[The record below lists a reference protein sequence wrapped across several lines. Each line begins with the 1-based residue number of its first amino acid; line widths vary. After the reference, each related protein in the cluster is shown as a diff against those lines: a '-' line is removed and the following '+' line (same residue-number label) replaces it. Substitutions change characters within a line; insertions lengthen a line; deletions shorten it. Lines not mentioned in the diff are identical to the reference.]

1 MWLTVVVAILR
12 WLILCFSIWREQSAA
27 RKAIKKDARKM
38 LGEYIKTRDPQKAIS
53 AYDKLRR
60 AKWIVLLMILFL
72 NGCGRGI
79 WLRSPITTDPPIVIH
94 PITPDNWFFVPK
106 GAVVEW
112 DDTKLSDI
120 GIKPKD
126 AKKLCIDVTPDG
138 ILLGDRIRVQNNS
151 SVISDFVL
159 EEIMEAKVGE

>member
-1 MWLTVVVAILR
+1 MWLTVAVALLR

-53 AYDKLRR
+53 AYAKLRR
-60 AKWIVLLMILFL
+60 AKWIVFLAILLIS
-72 NGCGRGI
+72 GCGKGI
-79 WLRSPITTDPPIVIH
+79 YLRLPFTTEPPIIIY

-120 GIKPKD
+120 GINPKD
-126 AKKLCIDVTPDG
+126 AKQLHIDITPDG
-138 ILLGDRIRVQNNS
+138 VLLGDRIRVQNNS